1 MQNVA
6 DSFAN
11 SVNFAVEVVGIMSF
25 HTNYENK
32 YSSLY
37 NMDQTAVFID
47 HHGKLTVDSYETRN
61 IDIVHG
67 AAENTGRC
75 SSFGCMSVEHTEQE
89 KKKPDLASKCHR
101 VPHATFGQSKT
112 SQDGKHSR
120 NARDRVHDTDSVHPT
135 GCYYPKSANGCQL
148 NADLQEE
155 DRKPLR
161 AISY

>member
-1 MQNVA
+1 NVA

-75 SSFGCMSVEHTEQE
+75 S
-89 KKKPDLASKCHR
+89 
-101 VPHATFGQSKT
+101 
-112 SQDGKHSR
+112 
-120 NARDRVHDTDSVHPT
+120 
-135 GCYYPKSANGCQL
+135 
-148 NADLQEE
+148 
-155 DRKPLR
+155 
-161 AISY
+161 